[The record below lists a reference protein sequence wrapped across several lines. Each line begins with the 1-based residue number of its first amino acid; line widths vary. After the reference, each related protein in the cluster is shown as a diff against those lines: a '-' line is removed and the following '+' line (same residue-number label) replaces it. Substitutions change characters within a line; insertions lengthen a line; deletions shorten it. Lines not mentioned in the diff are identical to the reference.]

1 MQELEGT
8 ANEFLPD
15 AQLAPAAATR
25 RPGGGRKPLT
35 QKDPTLVADLLALV
49 EPTTRGD
56 PESPLRW
63 SCKSLRVLA
72 EELQERGHVVSH
84 VVVGQL
90 LKAEGFSLQGNAK
103 VIEGNQSPD
112 RNAQFEH
119 INATVSAAL
128 ARGQPVISVDTKKKE
143 LVGQFKNG
151 GKEWRP
157 TGEPVQVK
165 VHDFVDPELGR
176 ASPYGVYDI
185 GADQGWVSVGTDH
198 DTPTFAAQT
207 IRRWWYAMGQ
217 LRYPKAGELTITADG
232 GGSNGHRVR
241 LWKLELS
248 RFAQEAGLNIR
259 VCHFPPGTSKWNK
272 IEHRMFSFIT
282 MNWRAQPLVSHEVI
296 VSLIAGTRT
305 KSGLKVHAEL
315 DRNAYPKGV
324 VVTDAELAAVRI
336 EPDKFHGAAIQSVAA
351 KIGCSGE
358 ALRGWVRQHERDA
371 GKRAGATTA
380 EKERIK
386 ALERENRELRQA
398 NEILRKAS
406 AYFAQAELDRR
417 SRR

>member
-1 MQELEGT
+1 MQADSPIGQRWELMRDRLDERQRRALAAAEAKVIGRGGVSQVAAATGLARGTIVAGMQELEGT
-8 ANEFLPD
+8 GNEFLPG
-15 AQLAPAAATR
+15 AQLAPPAATR

-63 SCKSLRVLA
+63 SCKSLRMLA
-72 EELQERGHVVSH
+72 EELQEQGHVVSH

-198 DTPTFAAQT
+198 DTATFAVQT

-217 LRYPKAGELTITADG
+217 LRYPKARELTITADG

-241 LWKLELS
+241 LWKLELG
-248 RFAQEAGLNIR
+248 RFAQEAGLNIH

-296 VSLIAGTRT
+296 VSLIAGTKT

-315 DRNAYPKGV
+315 DTASYPKGV

-336 EPDKFHGAAIQSVAA
+336 EPDKFHGDWNYCVR
-351 KIGCSGE
+351 SG
-358 ALRGWVRQHERDA
+358 
-371 GKRAGATTA
+371 
-380 EKERIK
+380 
-386 ALERENRELRQA
+386 
-398 NEILRKAS
+398 
-406 AYFAQAELDRR
+406 
-417 SRR
+417 

>member
-1 MQELEGT
+1 MQADSPIWQRWELMRDRLDERQRRALAAAEAKVIGRGGVSQVAAATGLARGTIVAGMQEFEGT
-8 ANEFLPD
+8 HNEFLPGPR
-15 AQLAPAAATR
+15 LAPPAATR

-35 QKDPTLVADLLALV
+35 QKDPTLVVDLLSLV

-72 EELQERGHVVSH
+72 EGLQERGHVVSH

-90 LKAEGFSLQGNAK
+90 LKTEGFSLQGNAK
-103 VIEGNQSPD
+103 VIEGKQSPD
-112 RNAQFEH
+112 RNEQFEH

-157 TGEPVQVK
+157 TGEPEQVK

-198 DTPTFAAQT
+198 DTAAFAVQT
-207 IRRWWYAMGQ
+207 IRRWWYVMGKP
-217 LRYPKAGELTITADG
+217 RYPKARELTITADG

-241 LWKLELS
+241 LWKLELG

-282 MNWRAQPLVSHEVI
+282 MNWRAQPLVSHAVI
-296 VSLIAGTRT
+296 VNLIAGTRT
-305 KSGLKVHAEL
+305 KSGLTVHAEL
-315 DRNAYPKGV
+315 DTNSYPKGV
-324 VVTDAELAAVRI
+324 VVTNAELATVRI
-336 EPDKFHGAAIQSVAA
+336 EPDKFHGDWNYSIR
-351 KIGCSGE
+351 SG
-358 ALRGWVRQHERDA
+358 
-371 GKRAGATTA
+371 
-380 EKERIK
+380 
-386 ALERENRELRQA
+386 
-398 NEILRKAS
+398 
-406 AYFAQAELDRR
+406 
-417 SRR
+417 

>member
-1 MQELEGT
+1 MQADSPIGQRWALMRDQLDERQRRALAAAEAKVIGRGGVSQVAAATGLARGTIAAGMQELEGT
-8 ANEFLPD
+8 DNEFMPG
-15 AQLAPAAATR
+15 AQVAPPSATR
-25 RPGGGRKPLT
+25 RAGGGRKPLT
-35 QKDPTLVADLLALV
+35 HKDPTLVADLLALV

-72 EELQERGHVVSH
+72 EQLQQQGHVVSH

-119 INATVSAAL
+119 INATVGAAL

-143 LVGQFKNG
+143 LVGQFRNG
-151 GKEWRP
+151 GKEWSP
-157 TGEPVQVK
+157 AGEPVQVK

-176 ASPYGVYDI
+176 ANPYGVYDI

-198 DTPTFAAQT
+198 DTATFAVQT
-207 IRRWWYAMGQ
+207 IRRWWYTMGKP
-217 LRYPKAGELTITADG
+217 RYPKARELTITADG

-241 LWKLELS
+241 LWKLELG

-296 VSLIAGTRT
+296 VNLIAGTKTR
-305 KSGLKVHAEL
+305 SGLTVHAEL
-315 DRNAYPKGV
+315 DTNAYPKGV
-324 VVTDAELAAVRI
+324 VVSDAELAAVRI
-336 EPDKFHGAAIQSVAA
+336 EPDKFHGDWNYRIR
-351 KIGCSGE
+351 SG
-358 ALRGWVRQHERDA
+358 
-371 GKRAGATTA
+371 
-380 EKERIK
+380 
-386 ALERENRELRQA
+386 
-398 NEILRKAS
+398 
-406 AYFAQAELDRR
+406 
-417 SRR
+417 